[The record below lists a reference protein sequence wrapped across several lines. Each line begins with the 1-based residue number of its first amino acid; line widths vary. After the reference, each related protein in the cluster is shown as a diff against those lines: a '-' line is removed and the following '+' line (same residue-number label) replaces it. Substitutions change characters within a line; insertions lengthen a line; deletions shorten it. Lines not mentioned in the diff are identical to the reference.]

1 MSAIL
6 NTKRAVER
14 LVAGLGYPVAYEE
27 VAFDPPANAVWLRLN
42 FRVNEPESP
51 TMGEG
56 YYREDIT
63 AFIFVAGPKGKGT
76 AQVITVAEQIR
87 TLLDKGSTLIES
99 GTEILV
105 LKKPQI
111 AGTAPTDSHVV
122 CPVIVDFSVNV
133 YE

>member
-1 MSAIL
+1 MSSIL
-6 NTKRAVER
+6 ATKRAVER
-14 LVAGLGYPVAYEE
+14 LVSSLGYPVAYEE
-27 VAFDPPANAVWLRLN
+27 VNFDAPDGIWLRVM
-42 FRVNEPESP
+42 FRVDDPDEP
-51 TMGEG
+51 TLGTG
-56 YYREDIT
+56 YYRENIKG
-63 AFIFVAGPKGKGT
+63 FIFVSGPKGKGT